1 MKNYKTF
8 SLEIVRKASMLIVIL
23 SLFQIVPSKAKS
35 ILDDK
40 NPGKELLAVYVDGK
54 MINLANDSIEVAT
67 KGILSLG
74 NLTQKKEILSFR
86 VVIRHNTYVQNLPFL
101 LTTLDERYNDGE
113 VFKSIEIEKILHK
126 AKPGDEIIIVPVD
139 ENSTYEN
146 SRKPFRL
153 NVVGGGC

>member
-1 MKNYKTF
+1 
-8 SLEIVRKASMLIVIL
+8 MLIVIL

-146 SRKPFRL
+146 SRKPFHL